1 MHSYGN
7 RMGNL
12 LTVAALSL
20 GAICAMASLCDHL
33 HVPSP
38 SAHAQVLKISRFRK
52 HRSGDDEVGLE
63 LNVSANLQS
72 TFTWNTK
79 QVFLFVAAEYET
91 PKNSINQI
99 SLWDRIIPAKE
110 YADFSIHIKN
120 KYRFT
125 DQGNNLQGKE
135 FNLTLCWQVMP
146 KSGRMF
152 ADKIVMTRYR
162 LPDKYQ

>member
-38 SAHAQVLKISRFRK
+38 SAHAQ
-52 HRSGDDEVGLE
+52 VGLE